1 MNKQSLSHHKS
12 GFTLLELLIVI
23 VVIGVITASL
33 GYYWLVST
41 NKARVTEVEKT
52 ARTIKDFIDTRSLD
66 KDIPIKE
73 TSRSFLG
80 LKVYEIVGSDSFK
93 KTNYFFKEAAEDVN
107 LVFACGKFGQN
118 CSSAFKINDKDF
130 TNKAPAVITYAIG
143 SQTDCNLDDAAY
155 HTDAADSNGLPLNY
169 YRSKTSAAGKSIK
182 KVVLNGIANASSPN
196 NKSNYCVIPLD
207 GIRFKL
213 EP

>member
-93 KTNYFFKEAAEDVN
+93 KNQLFFQ
-107 LVFACGKFGQN
+107 G
-118 CSSAFKINDKDF
+118 SS
-130 TNKAPAVITYAIG
+130 
-143 SQTDCNLDDAAY
+143 
-155 HTDAADSNGLPLNY
+155 
-169 YRSKTSAAGKSIK
+169 
-182 KVVLNGIANASSPN
+182 
-196 NKSNYCVIPLD
+196 
-207 GIRFKL
+207 
-213 EP
+213 